1 MLLAV
6 PLPSIDFI
14 QYGISFCFSMFT
26 SKIFAHPF
34 NKMVFKYSL
43 YKLVKQI
50 RCDELVYISDG
61 EVVGE
66 WLDGNKFCV

>member
-1 MLLAV
+1 MESAFAFPCSRPRYSL
-6 PLPSIDFI
+6 
-14 QYGISFCFSMFT
+14 
-26 SKIFAHPF
+26 FAHPF

-50 RCDELVYISDG
+50 RCNELVYISVG

-66 WLDGNKFCV
+66 WLDGDKFCV

>member
-1 MLLAV
+1 MLAV

-14 QYGISFCFSMFT
+14 QYGISFCFSMFA

-34 NKMVFKYSL
+34 NEMVFKYSL

-50 RCDELVYISDG
+50 GYNELIYISVG
-61 EVVGE
+61 EVVVE
-66 WLDGNKFCV
+66 WLDSDKFCI